1 MCSSGLPLAPGDLEQ
16 LENIM
21 IENGLDA
28 SAVRDAAT
36 AAHGLGLFV
45 RSLVGLDRAA
55 AMDAL
60 SSFTAGT
67 ALTANQQIFVGHVV
81 EQLTQRGIV
90 EPELLF
96 SAPFTDVAP
105 TGPVAL
111 FGDAKANELVAVLR
125 RIRETAEAG

>member
-1 MCSSGLPLAPGDLEQ
+1 MVTGELK
-16 LENIM
+16 
-21 IENGLDA
+21 
-28 SAVRDAAT
+28 
-36 AAHGLGLFV
+36 AH
-45 RSLVGLDRAA
+45 
-55 AMDAL
+55 AL
-60 SSFTAGT
+60 SAFTAGT
-67 ALTANQQIFVGHVV
+67 TLTANQQTFVGLVV

-96 SAPFTDVAP
+96 TAPFTDVAP